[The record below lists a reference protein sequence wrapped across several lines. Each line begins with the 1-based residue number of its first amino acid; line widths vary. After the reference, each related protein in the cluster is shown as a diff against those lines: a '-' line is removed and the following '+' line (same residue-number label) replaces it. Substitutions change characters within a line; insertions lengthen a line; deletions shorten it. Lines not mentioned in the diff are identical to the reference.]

1 MIKVFGHI
9 SPDTDATVSAIL
21 WAWYLKNHTASEATP
36 YVLGTLNK
44 ETVFVLRKWNTEEP
58 ELLENINLGDKVT
71 IVDTNNPQELPS
83 NLIDAEIIQII
94 DHHMLAGGIS
104 TRKPLDMTIKPLA
117 STATVIHD
125 LIGEAQVHSMPTDMK
140 GLMLSAILSD
150 TLAFRSPT
158 TTPHDKAVAEKLAE
172 DLNVQIEIYSHEMFA
187 SKSDV
192 SDFTDVGLLH
202 IDSKKSALGD
212 KNIRISVVET
222 TTPET
227 ILARQAGIVEAIQKL
242 ISEEKDVDEV
252 LFFIIDILKEEAT
265 VFTYN
270 KLVQD
275 IISTSFEVK
284 VDSDRHVLPGVVSR
298 KKQIIPALVLPTNN

>member
-21 WAWYLKNHTASEATP
+21 WAWYLKAHTTSEATP

-44 ETVFVLRKWNTEEP
+44 ETSFVLQRWNTAEP
-58 ELLENINLGDKVT
+58 ELLEKLESGDKVT

-83 NLIDAEIIQII
+83 NLADAEIIQII

-104 TRKPLDMTIKPLA
+104 TRKPLDITIKPVA

-125 LIGEAQVHSMPTDMK
+125 LFGTHVETMPADMK
-140 GLMLSAILSD
+140 GLMLSAIISD

-158 TTPHDKAVAEKLAE
+158 TTPHDKAIAEKLAE
-172 DLNVQIEIYSHEMFA
+172 SLSVDIQAYAHEMFA
-187 SKSDV
+187 AKSDV

-227 ILARQAGIVEAIQKL
+227 ILARQAGIVESIQKL

-265 VFTYN
+265 VLTYN

-275 IISTSFEVK
+275 IVSASFEVK
-284 VDSDRHVLPGVVSR
+284 ANGDTYVLPGVVSR